1 MIPDYFSVP
10 KEDVRHR
17 RVPAYLLGA
26 SVAVVVG
33 KKLVR
38 GEMLDAVS
46 EFGWL
51 FIFVIIAVPISG
63 FACLL
68 TRKLL
73 SANFGDAKSAILK
86 LAAIFMVQIAMG
98 SLLPDSW
105 SKWTELFSSFVY
117 FSLLLWLFDL
127 EIVAGA
133 VFTII
138 LVLIRVGIAHLL
150 MGRSLPLV

>member
-1 MIPDYFSVP
+1 MIPNYFSQP
-10 KEDVRHR
+10 REDVRNR

-33 KKLVR
+33 KKLMH

-68 TRKLL
+68 TQKLL
-73 SANFGDAKSAILK
+73 SAKFGDGKSAILK
-86 LAAIFMVQIAMG
+86 LAAIFLVQIAIG
-98 SLLPDSW
+98 SLLPESW
-105 SKWTELFSSFVY
+105 SKWAELFSSFVY

-127 EIVAGA
+127 EIIAGA
-133 VFTII
+133 LFTII
-138 LVLIRVGIAHLL
+138 MILIRLGIAHLL